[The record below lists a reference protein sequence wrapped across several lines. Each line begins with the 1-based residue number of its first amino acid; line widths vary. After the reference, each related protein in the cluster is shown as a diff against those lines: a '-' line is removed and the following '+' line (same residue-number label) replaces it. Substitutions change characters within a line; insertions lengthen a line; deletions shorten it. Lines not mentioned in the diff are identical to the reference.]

1 MSALPPLPD
10 LLASVHN
17 SQAPSSADSILAN
30 VLSLL
35 FESSPTLLNHLVP
48 EYTQRLKDSS
58 DSDLPTNYSE
68 VVDQSLRLV
77 HGWSWSNKAE
87 FVGGHPRIGEV
98 KGLSALSSA
107 EQGQAGAPAPT
118 PPEVLARLARL
129 NAIYEKRYPGLIYIT
144 FVNGRSRAQIRD
156 ELEEKL
162 TKEGV
167 LPAADEEG
175 GLNRVVPLEMP
186 CEAWCEEV
194 ERAVDDVGKIAKS
207 RLEKLVVQ

>member
-1 MSALPPLPD
+1 MSTLPPLLD

-17 SQAPSSADSILAN
+17 SQSPSSADSILAT

-35 FESSPTLLNHLVP
+35 FESSPTLLNRLVP
-48 EYTQRLKDSS
+48 EYARRLKGSS
-58 DSDLPTNYSE
+58 DSDLPTNYSD
-68 VVDQSLRLV
+68 VVDQSLGLV
-77 HGWSWSNKAE
+77 HDWSWSNKAE

-144 FVNGRSRAQIRD
+144 FVNGRSRAAIKD
-156 ELEEKL
+156 EMEAKL
-162 TKEGV
+162 GV
-167 LPAADEEG
+167 PGGEAVDAEAHGRVSAGSDEWV
-175 GLNRVVPLEMP
+175 R
-186 CEAWCEEV
+186 EV
-194 ERAVDDVGKIAKS
+194 RRAIDDVGKIAKS
-207 RLEKLVVQ
+207 RLAALGVE